1 MPQTQPDASQT
12 MPAQDGTL
20 ASESGDNSTQTDGM
34 TRPGQWSMEEGMPGE
49 QGMFQSDQGL
59 ENGILLAA
67 SAVVLLAGLAF
78 AWRYRKRV

>member
-1 MPQTQPDASQT
+1 
-12 MPAQDGTL
+12 
-20 ASESGDNSTQTDGM
+20 
-34 TRPGQWSMEEGMPGE
+34 MEEGMPGE

>member
-12 MPAQDGTL
+12 MPTQDGTL
-20 ASESGDNSTQTDGM
+20 SSESGDNSTQTDGM
-34 TRPGQWSMEEGMPGE
+34 TRPGQWAMEEGMPGE
-49 QGMFQSDQGL
+49 QGMLQSDQGL